1 VLRKVMA
8 VVKMRGSDHS
18 KELRSYNVGEH
29 GVIVGEALTDYTGI
43 ITGVARRREDLG
55 ERRPDQASS
64 S

>member
-1 VLRKVMA
+1 
-8 VVKMRGSDHS
+8 MRGSDHS

-29 GVIVGEALTDYTGI
+29 GVVIGEALVDYTGI

-55 ERRPDQASS
+55 EKRPDQASS